1 MNTTKENIS
10 DALKRLLQKKSLAKV
25 TIADITRECGVTRMT
40 FYYHFTDIYDLIL
53 WICENDKRV
62 ALEDIEDA
70 GRWQEGFLSLLETAR
85 KNKSFVS
92 NVCSNV
98 DRKLVEKYLHNA
110 TGELLKEVIDTQAEG
125 IRMSEADK
133 TVAVD
138 FYKYAVVGAE
148 LAWVEDGMQEMPR
161 TLVDGTARMVQGD
174 FKEPLKYLC
183 RTSLETA

>member
-40 FYYHFTDIYDLIL
+40 FYYHFTDINDLIL

-62 ALEDIEDA
+62 ALEDIEYA

-98 DRKLVEKYLHNA
+98 DRKVQFTRDY
-110 TGELLKEVIDTQAEG
+110 TG
-125 IRMSEADK
+125 
-133 TVAVD
+133 
-138 FYKYAVVGAE
+138 
-148 LAWVEDGMQEMPR
+148 
-161 TLVDGTARMVQGD
+161 
-174 FKEPLKYLC
+174 
-183 RTSLETA
+183 